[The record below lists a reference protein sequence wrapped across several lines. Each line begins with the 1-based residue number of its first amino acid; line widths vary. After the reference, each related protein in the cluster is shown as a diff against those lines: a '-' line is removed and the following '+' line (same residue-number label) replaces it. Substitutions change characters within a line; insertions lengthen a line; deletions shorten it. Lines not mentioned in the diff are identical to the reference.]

1 MYYMNNIVKNA
12 KNPKKTW
19 DILRELTTGKTEK
32 NQIDKIKVNDKIITE
47 PTCMANEFNN
57 FFTRVGRN
65 IANSVGLTSVKP
77 ADYLPK
83 TSPPL

>member
-1 MYYMNNIVKNA
+1 
-12 KNPKKTW
+12 
-19 DILRELTTGKTEK
+19 
-32 NQIDKIKVNDKIITE
+32 
-47 PTCMANEFNN
+47 MANEFNN

-83 TSPPL
+83 TSPHPSKT